1 MRLKRPSFPGPRKG
15 RVYTHTC
22 MSLFLLYCCMYVCR
36 MYVCMYVCRQRE
48 TESQR
53 EKQREREDTNFC
65 GLSKSH
71 TAKVP
76 LLPSHTRLMSTA
88 YLYQL
93 LTPKS
98 GNGCSSLGQAIPWL
112 LTTACAS
119 GCPSDF
125 GFSFHF
131 FLYKVCGIRQ
141 KPSHLFKKPEPLG
154 LSGLSLEDWF
164 LTS

>member
-1 MRLKRPSFPGPRKG
+1 
-15 RVYTHTC
+15 
-22 MSLFLLYCCMYVCR
+22 MYV
-36 MYVCMYVCRQRE
+36 VCMNVCRQRE

-141 KPSHLFKKPEPLG
+141 KPLHLFKKPEPLG